1 MCGRLNVIA
10 DPLTQIVSEWLGLEF
25 NTTSN
30 ADLRPTQLVSAISKV
45 NGQLEQLDAHW
56 GIQPHWAKKIIINAQ
71 AETVAEKHA
80 FKSAIAEQRCLIPCS
95 GWYEWRDE
103 GGARKQR
110 YSFSHADSEPLLMAG
125 IWFSNDNP
133 QLVTLTKAANEQCAA
148 YHPRMPVLIGRA
160 SATDWM
166 NSDVDELESLLLPVE
181 NGMIRIEKEDS
192 SDLTL
197 F

>member
-1 MCGRLNVIA
+1 
-10 DPLTQIVSEWLGLEF
+10 
-25 NTTSN
+25 
-30 ADLRPTQLVSAISKV
+30 
-45 NGQLEQLDAHW
+45 
-56 GIQPHWAKKIIINAQ
+56 
-71 AETVAEKHA
+71 
-80 FKSAIAEQRCLIPCS
+80 
-95 GWYEWRDE
+95 
-103 GGARKQR
+103 
-110 YSFSHADSEPLLMAG
+110 MAG